1 MFSLDTKLVKISSL
15 NLRKE
20 RHGEELVSACDIGVS
35 ADLPNSELAHFH
47 PLLKDSFYM
56 RDDNAQADLVDGDA
70 HKPVLKFPG
79 FPAIKWPVDM
89 EGYQFIAH
97 TGIGGPSEIRLMDVK
112 IKKMVFL
119 FKDGGT
125 FHIQFSV
132 QAHPSADESG
142 RLADLIQEE
151 VQISL
156 IPPDEAK
163 QFELAQ
169 AKKAKKQELEDH
181 FSGDEHTQPMDLDE
195 PESSEDQD
203 PDAEDDAEH
212 GDEPVTME

>member
-56 RDDNAQADLVDGDA
+56 RDDNVQADLVDGDS
-70 HKPVLKFPG
+70 HRPVLKFPG

-89 EGYQFIAH
+89 DGYQFVAH

-156 IPPDEAK
+156 VPPDEAK
-163 QFELAQ
+163 QFELEQAKQ
-169 AKKAKKQELEDH
+169 AKKRALENH
-181 FSGDEHTQPMDLDE
+181 FSGDQHTQPMNLEEGDSDE
-195 PESSEDQD
+195 DPEFPPDGSAD
-203 PDAEDDAEH
+203 PDNEEMII
-212 GDEPVTME
+212 E